1 MRVGIYQFAMAD
13 NPREN
18 MTHIKTAVSEAARN
32 GVELLFL
39 PECALSGYPKEYPYT
54 IEEVN
59 FSEVENAL
67 NDLEELAAD
76 NDLYIVAGTAEYANG
91 EYYNSAVLA
100 IPNNKAYTIYR
111 KRALWGWDAENFTPG
126 DIVEGVFEKS
136 GFRIGIRICY
146 EVRFPEYFR
155 ELYSKNVDC
164 AVVLFCDTSTD
175 DSMERFDLIKAHL
188 RTRAVE
194 NVFPILSVNSA
205 TKSQTAPTMAIDQ
218 NGSVVSELPRHNEE
232 LLIYELEKGTQISFA
247 AKGRKHISDM
257 LIK

>member
-1 MRVGIYQFAMAD
+1 MNIGVYQFEVSD
-13 NPREN
+13 NLNEN
-18 MTHIKTAVSEAARN
+18 MTHIKSAVNKATSN
-32 GVELLFL
+32 DVNLLIL
-39 PECALSGYPKEYPYT
+39 PECALTGYPKETYT
-54 IEEVN
+54 IKEID
-59 FSEVENAL
+59 FQWVERSI
-67 NDLEELAAD
+67 NDLEKLASD
-76 NDLYIVAGTAEYANG
+76 SNLHVVVGTAEYSEG
-91 EYYNSAVLA
+91 KYYNSAVL
-100 IPNNKAYTIYR
+100 IKPGKKAETIYR
-111 KRALWGWDAENFTPG
+111 KRALWGWDMDNFSSGEIG
-126 DIVEGVFEKS
+126 DGIVEID
-136 GFRIGIRICY
+136 GFRVGVRICY

-155 ELYSKNVDC
+155 ELYRKNVVC
-164 AVVLFCDTSTD
+164 AAVLFCDTSTD